1 MKPRYEM
8 GFSSFSSFFGLIDLK
23 WVYSGVKISDQALVT
38 CTYPPLILP
47 SHTNINISATVYS
60 ARYISSRE
68 NNRPS
73 RRNFFLP
80 LPLTRTHPRIP
91 HNPSNRTT
99 VSTKTPSGSRGGRLS
114 RWSWRGRGKR
124 AKGWRKSGWRNGRG

>member
-80 LPLTRTHPRIP
+80 LPLTRIHPRIP
-91 HNPSNRTT
+91 HNPFNRTT
-99 VSTKTPSGSRGGRLS
+99 VSTKRRRRLQGRAEDDC
-114 RWSWRGRGKR
+114 RDGVGKR